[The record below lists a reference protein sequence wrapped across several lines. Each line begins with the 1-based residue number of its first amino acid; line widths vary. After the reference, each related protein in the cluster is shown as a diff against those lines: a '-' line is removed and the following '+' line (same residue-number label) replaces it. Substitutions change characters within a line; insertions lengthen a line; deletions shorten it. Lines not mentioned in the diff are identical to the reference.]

1 MEGDGPEEG
10 EALVLTTQRPDEST
24 RIWTSTQP
32 LWGPAF
38 TLEGYLGRER
48 RQQHIPLARDGG
60 LVPRLLTLG
69 GDSSSSATT
78 PASGAIAAA
87 ATDGDND
94 ANDAENGAEK
104 PRPILSSC
112 ETLRKRIAY
121 ASGSAPPRIGH
132 AYGVGSVFTPPES
145 RGRGYA
151 GKMLSAL
158 ADALTDTDGHGNERV
173 DGNGDREGAVASVL
187 YSDIGKQF
195 YGRLGW
201 QPFASAHVE
210 FPASAGQPVPS
221 SVALLGDED
230 LPALAARDE
239 QLILSELQNNTTDTN
254 NSNNSNSGNSGNSG
268 SSKKTRVALLPDV
281 DTLRWHLAREAFTCE
296 SLHAKVPS
304 AHGALHACPDGSR
317 VWVVWQRNYSSA
329 VTDPPDQNN
338 KLYILRLVVENPRLP
353 DDDLRAALDG
363 VLGAARREAAA
374 WWCAKVEMWNP
385 DARTRRVVEGL
396 EGWQAKHVDRESDSI
411 ASLRWFGQGSTDDVE
426 WIANEKFGWC

>member
-1 MEGDGPEEG
+1 MKGGVAEEG
-10 EALVLTTQRPDEST
+10 EVLVLTTQRPEEST

-69 GDSSSSATT
+69 GDSSSVTT
-78 PASGAIAAA
+78 AAA
-87 ATDGDND
+87 ADGGND
-94 ANDAENGAEK
+94 ANDAGNGAEK

-121 ASGSAPPRIGH
+121 ASGSAPPRVGH

-145 RGRGYA
+145 RGKGYA

-158 ADALTDTDGHGNERV
+158 GDALTTEADG
-173 DGNGDREGAVASVL
+173 DGDREGAVASVL

-195 YGRLGW
+195 YGKLGW
-201 QPFASAHVE
+201 KPFASVHVE

-221 SVALLGDED
+221 SVSLLADED

-239 QLILSELQNNTTDTN
+239 QLILSELQN
-254 NSNNSNSGNSGNSG
+254 SNSDG
-268 SSKKTRVALLPDV
+268 SKKIRAALLPDV

-296 SLHAKVPS
+296 SLHARVPS

-329 VTDPPDQNN
+329 ATSDPPDPSN
-338 KLYILRLVVENPRLP
+338 KLYILRLVVENPRLS
-353 DDDLRAALDG
+353 DADLRAALEA

-385 DARTRRVVEGL
+385 DARTRRAVEGL
-396 EGWQAKHVDRESDSI
+396 EGWQAKYVDRETDSI
-411 ASLRWFGQGSTDDVE
+411 ASLRWLDQGSTDDVE